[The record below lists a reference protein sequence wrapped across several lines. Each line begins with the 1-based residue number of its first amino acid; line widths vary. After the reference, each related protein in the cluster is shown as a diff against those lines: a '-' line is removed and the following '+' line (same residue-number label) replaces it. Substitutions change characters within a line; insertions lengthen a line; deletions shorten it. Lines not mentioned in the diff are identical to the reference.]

1 MGDDNVIHY
10 TCDRCKRVIDPQ
22 DELRYVIRMEV
33 RAAMD
38 LAETGDD
45 HDDRDHLLEVH
56 EILESVDDLADD
68 EIADDIYQQLRF
80 DLCPECYRRFIKSP
94 VGKERSVEF
103 NFSQN

>member
-1 MGDDNVIHY
+1 
-10 TCDRCKRVIDPQ
+10 
-22 DELRYVIRMEV
+22 
-33 RAAMD
+33 

-80 DLCPECYRRFIKSP
+80 HLCPECYRRFIKSP

>member
-1 MGDDNVIHY
+1 
-10 TCDRCKRVIDPQ
+10 
-22 DELRYVIRMEV
+22 MEV

-38 LAETGDD
+38 LSETGDD

-56 EILESVDDLADD
+56 EILEAVDDLTND

-94 VGKERSVEF
+94 VGKEHAVEF
-103 NFSQN
+103 DFSQN